1 MAEINNDQVLG
12 IEEEMRTLVLG
23 SVKKI
28 RDKILLGELEIE
40 NDKYEPSNSLKYNNA
55 ILAFKIKEFKLNQTL
70 QQKKL
75 VNDRINVIN
84 TKINKINYNEFAHS
98 MDKHKQKNNYNL
110 DVHLSPYKKK
120 KIPALKISDDY
131 ERKLLDNEAKKF
143 VQKLNKEK
151 KIESSGNNN
160 LILPLISDK
169 YQNKADNYYKN
180 IYNDRSQLKSSP
192 QNESKNENTKFT
204 YLNNNNSIKINN
216 DVNVI
221 SPYIPE
227 SSQGKKSSKEKQSK
241 IISKIDET
249 IFDNSVSVKS
259 VNKSP
264 YYFND
269 PKYAKL
275 MEIKKK
281 YNKSINLN
289 TSNNNN
295 NLSNSLGNVVNKKG

>member
-1 MAEINNDQVLG
+1 MKV
-12 IEEEMRTLVLG
+12 
-23 SVKKI
+23 
-28 RDKILLGELEIE
+28 
-40 NDKYEPSNSLKYNNA
+40 
-55 ILAFKIKEFKLNQTL
+55 
-70 QQKKL
+70 
-75 VNDRINVIN
+75 
-84 TKINKINYNEFAHS
+84 
-98 MDKHKQKNNYNL
+98 
-110 DVHLSPYKKK
+110 
-120 KIPALKISDDY
+120 
-131 ERKLLDNEAKKF
+131 
-143 VQKLNKEK
+143 
-151 KIESSGNNN
+151 
-160 LILPLISDK
+160 
-169 YQNKADNYYKN
+169 
-180 IYNDRSQLKSSP
+180 
-192 QNESKNENTKFT
+192 KNENTKFT

-295 NLSNSLGNVVNKKG
+295 NLSNSLGNVVNKKDNNQDINKFNLDQNNDISEEDIEILKNISEINKGSKDNLK